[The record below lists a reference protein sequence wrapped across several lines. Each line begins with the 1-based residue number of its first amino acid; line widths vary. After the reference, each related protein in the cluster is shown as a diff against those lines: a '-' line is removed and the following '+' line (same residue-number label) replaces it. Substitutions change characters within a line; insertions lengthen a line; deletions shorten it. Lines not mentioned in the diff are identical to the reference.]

1 MGVGLTSTVGL
12 IVKGSGAFDWSLLA
26 ISRTYLMLTRFLRY
40 LLPIEIAQKC
50 LRRTRSETM
59 NQDDPEAASLYI
71 RQETKVLAFMLT
83 AFQVQPQPKEHA
95 EVVLHAR

>member
-1 MGVGLTSTVGL
+1 M
-12 IVKGSGAFDWSLLA
+12 I
-26 ISRTYLMLTRFLRY
+26 
-40 LLPIEIAQKC
+40 
-50 LRRTRSETM
+50 RRR
-59 NQDDPEAASLYI
+59 L